1 MKKYRIRLW
10 ELMAERNLKI
20 TQVSKDTGLSR
31 PTLNNIKFNRIK
43 AIQMNTIDI
52 LCNYFRITPGE
63 LFEEVKP
70 IKEVYPT
77 KKQPFKKTTTYKNLQ
92 LKNNTFRRKKQVTK
106 DYINKPNP
114 KHYKFELR
122 NVPVIIDG
130 GEIFMS
136 VISDFINKLGDEENG
151 ED

>member
-1 MKKYRIRLW
+1 MKQYRIRLW

-43 AIQMNTIDI
+43 AIQMNTIEL

-70 IKEVYPT
+70 IKKVYPI
-77 KKQPFKKTTTYKNLQ
+77 KK
-92 LKNNTFRRKKQVTK
+92 
-106 DYINKPNP
+106 
-114 KHYKFELR
+114 
-122 NVPVIIDG
+122 
-130 GEIFMS
+130 
-136 VISDFINKLGDEENG
+136 
-151 ED
+151 